1 MIKSLGPLNQSHNCV
16 IRRKKVNYSLRSAT
30 EEGER
35 CDEKREGS
43 SAMLTAEDSSG
54 GSSGSD
60 DIGSNG
66 VDQGPVSNQIN
77 SGSIHGF
84 VISVTSLHE
93 ILSLHFE

>member
-1 MIKSLGPLNQSHNCV
+1 
-16 IRRKKVNYSLRSAT
+16 
-30 EEGER
+30 
-35 CDEKREGS
+35 
-43 SAMLTAEDSSG
+43 MLTAEDSSG

-84 VISVTSLHE
+84 TISVKSSDE
-93 ILSLHFE
+93 ILSLGLSDVSSKIFKELKLRGNDFESGYSSRTAC

>member
-43 SAMLTAEDSSG
+43 AMLTAEDSSG

-60 DIGSNG
+60 DIGSSG

-84 VISVTSLHE
+84 MISVQSSHE
-93 ILSLHFE
+93 N

>member
-1 MIKSLGPLNQSHNCV
+1 M
-16 IRRKKVNYSLRSAT
+16 NYSLRSAT

-43 SAMLTAEDSSG
+43 AMLTAEDSSG
-54 GSSGSD
+54 GSSSGSD
-60 DIGSNG
+60 DIGSIG

-84 VISVTSLHE
+84 MISVTSLHE

>member
-1 MIKSLGPLNQSHNCV
+1 
-16 IRRKKVNYSLRSAT
+16 
-30 EEGER
+30 
-35 CDEKREGS
+35 
-43 SAMLTAEDSSG
+43 MLTAEDSSG

-84 VISVTSLHE
+84 MISVTSLHE